1 MSKKSITLAT
11 FITIF
16 SLSEKVVVIE
26 ANDETT
32 VELFRGSVEDLD
44 PYYLDGKN
52 PLWTEIRG
60 KHVEFSTVIGNYLH
74 VYVR

>member
-32 VELFRGSVEDLD
+32 VELFRGEVEDLD
-44 PYYLDGKN
+44 PYYFEGKN
-52 PLWTEIRG
+52 PLWMEIRG
-60 KHVEFSTVIGNYLH
+60 KHVEFATVIGNYLH